1 MESAVWRVI
10 VGCMLITLTIMAA
23 ASLSPPE
30 EPLAG
35 QLRSAIWSDL
45 QLNAMIG
52 NGNWLASLWYNAG
65 QEDAKA
71 PDLHILDMS
80 CVSNREG
87 HRCSFTLLR
96 DGGVRMALNEAAPDR
111 LNCSAQFVRWEESGG
126 WTVKHRPPRGSGHS
140 RTDMQC
146 KAVPAS

>member
-1 MESAVWRVI
+1 
-10 VGCMLITLTIMAA
+10 MLFMLTMLAA

-35 QLRSAIWSDL
+35 RLRAAIWNDL

-71 PDLHILDMS
+71 PDLHIRDMS
-80 CVSNREG
+80 CSSNQEG

-96 DGGVRMALNEAAPDR
+96 EGGVRTVFNEAAPNR
-111 LNCSAQFVRWEESGG
+111 LNCTAQFVRREESDG
-126 WTVKHRPPRGSGHS
+126 WMVKHRPPRGSGHS
-140 RTDMQC
+140 RTDMQF

>member
-1 MESAVWRVI
+1 
-10 VGCMLITLTIMAA
+10 MLLMLTILAA
-23 ASLSPPE
+23 VGLSPPE

-35 QLRSAIWSDL
+35 QLRAAIWNDL

-80 CVSNREG
+80 CGSNREG
-87 HRCSFTLLR
+87 YRCSFTLLR
-96 DGGVRMALNEAAPDR
+96 DGGVRMAFNEAAPDR
-111 LNCSAQFVRWEESGG
+111 LNCTAQFVRQEESGG
-126 WTVKHRPPRGSGHS
+126 WMVKHRSPRGSGHS
-140 RTDMQC
+140 RTDMPC

>member
-1 MESAVWRVI
+1 
-10 VGCMLITLTIMAA
+10 MLLILTIMAA

-35 QLRSAIWSDL
+35 QLRAAIWNDL

-65 QEDAKA
+65 QEDAKT

-80 CVSNREG
+80 CRSNREG
-87 HRCSFTLLR
+87 HRCSFALLR
-96 DGGVRMALNEAAPDR
+96 DGGVRMAFSEAAPDR
-111 LNCSAQFVRWEESGG
+111 LNCTAQFVRQEKSNG
-126 WTVKHRPPRGSGHS
+126 WMVKHRPPRG
-140 RTDMQC
+140 
-146 KAVPAS
+146 

>member
-1 MESAVWRVI
+1 
-10 VGCMLITLTIMAA
+10 MLFVLTIMAA

-30 EPLAG
+30 DPLAD
-35 QLRSAIWSDL
+35 QLYAAIWNDL
-45 QLNAMIG
+45 QLNAVIG

-80 CVSNREG
+80 CDSTREG

-96 DGGVRMALNEAAPDR
+96 DGGARMAFNEPAPDR
-111 LNCSAQFVRWEESGG
+111 LACTAQFVRRKDADG
-126 WTVKHRPPRGSGHS
+126 WMVKHRPPRGSGHS

-146 KAVPAS
+146 KAVSAS